1 VKSNRTYIIQTAI
14 FSLLIVLSLNKNVF
28 PQPLSG
34 SYTVG
39 GVSANFDSLSHAI
52 SALVN
57 NGISG
62 AVIFNILPGI
72 YEEQVIMPEISG
84 ASSSNTI
91 TFQSETGV
99 AEDVIWQFEN
109 PNWTNFNYVI
119 RIDAAD
125 HLRFKNITFNAN
137 LANVTDGKGNV
148 LAFNIGLCED
158 IRIENNIFLSIPNQS
173 ESSGVI
179 DVYKPSSPPT
189 LKNVVIAQNS
199 FNGFGNGIKFLSIT
213 GGTNNSGLEIYNN
226 TFESNPGHRAI
237 IISSFD
243 SPRVENNEINVP
255 LAETGIRLDYCSGQV
270 EVLNNKIMVKYYGI
284 VLLDTYQNIP
294 VSGVVANNMV
304 MVNTVS
310 TGSGIRLGVYANG
323 LIVAH
328 NTILATGDQN
338 NGTALS
344 FDPPGSFTPNS
355 NLSLINNFFIH
366 TGPGKALIVPNS
378 SKSIS
383 VMDYNIL
390 FTNGNVLASWNGV
403 DYSVLTDLQ
412 NASNMNLNSFS
423 KMPDF
428 KNPNEDLHLIACSIG
443 DEELKGVP
451 VPEVATDFD
460 GQIRDVLSPYR
471 GADETYGNRPNLFS
485 SRIAVGLSDSPINFA
500 AGDLDGDGD
509 SDIAVVLGGS
519 TNLVSVHWNNN
530 GHFSSSTEFEFG
542 LSPTVVKI
550 ADLDEDGKN
559 DLICLSDTIFVRYG
573 DGGGNFT
580 APFKMPGVGVNVNP
594 PPGGADF
601 EIADIN
607 DDGNLDILQSYLGI
621 VGVETGYL
629 AMYFGSGNR
638 DFTFYEPS
646 QPTGLEHPATIRL
659 ADMNNDNKVDVIV
672 EDFVN
677 EEIGVYENILPDINV
692 FLNAVV
698 YNTNHGGSGPLHAN
712 LDVYDFDGDNFNDIM
727 LGKWNTIF
735 AADTLVLLHNDGST
749 PFLESMRGI
758 RTDDYR
764 SSVTFTSVD
773 YDLDGD
779 VDILYATTS
788 KEISILLN
796 DGSGNFE
803 SIVACNPVGGNT
815 FSGDAL
821 TILHSNLNSDNL
833 PDIAVLTQSDSFYIY
848 LNAGW
853 IPTAIRQSEEEIL
866 SVNSYELSQNY
877 PNPFNPSTTIRYSV
891 PERSNV
897 VLKIYDILGS
907 EVSTL
912 VNEDKDAGIYSVNF
926 NASHLAS
933 GIYLYRLQ
941 AGSFV
946 QTKKMI
952 IIK

>member
-1 VKSNRTYIIQTAI
+1 
-14 FSLLIVLSLNKNVF
+14 
-28 PQPLSG
+28 
-34 SYTVG
+34 
-39 GVSANFDSLSHAI
+39 
-52 SALVN
+52 
-57 NGISG
+57 
-62 AVIFNILPGI
+62 
-72 YEEQVIMPEISG
+72 M
-84 ASSSNTI
+84 
-91 TFQSETGV
+91 
-99 AEDVIWQFEN
+99 
-109 PNWTNFNYVI
+109 
-119 RIDAAD
+119 
-125 HLRFKNITFNAN
+125 
-137 LANVTDGKGNV
+137 TDGKGNV

-179 DVYKPSSPPT
+179 DVYKTSSPPS
-189 LKNVVIAQNS
+189 LKNIVITGNR

-213 GGTNNSGLEIYNN
+213 GSTNNSGFEISNN

-243 SPRVENNEINVP
+243 SPRIENNEINIP
-255 LAETGIRLDYCSGQV
+255 LAETGIRLDYCTGQV
-270 EVLNNKIMVKYYGI
+270 EVSNNKILVKYYGI
-284 VLLDTYQNIP
+284 VLLDTYQSTP
-294 VSGVVANNMV
+294 VGGVVANNMV

-328 NTILATGDQN
+328 NTIVANGTQN
-338 NGTALS
+338 NGAALR

-355 NLSLINNFFIH
+355 DLSLINNFFIH
-366 TGPGKALIVPNS
+366 TGPGKAVIVPNP

-383 VMDYNIL
+383 MMDYNIL
-390 FTNGNVLASWNGV
+390 FTNGSVLANWNGV
-403 DYSVLTDLQ
+403 EYSALTDLQ
-412 NASNMNLNSFS
+412 DASNMNLNSFS

-443 DEELKGVP
+443 DDELKGIP
-451 VPEVATDFD
+451 VAGVTTDFD
-460 GQIRDVLSPYR
+460 GQIRDAISPYR
-471 GADETYGNRPNLFS
+471 GADETYGSPPHLFS
-485 SRIAVGLSDSPINFA
+485 NRIAVGLSDNPINFA

-530 GHFSSSTEFEFG
+530 GNFSSTTEFEFG

-550 ADLDEDGKN
+550 ADLDADNKN

-573 DGGGNFT
+573 EGGGNFT
-580 APFKMPGVGVNVNP
+580 APVKMPMVGVNYSP
-594 PPGGADF
+594 PPATDF
-601 EIADIN
+601 DIADID
-607 DDGNLDILQSYLGI
+607 DDGNLDIVQSHLGI
-621 VGVETGYL
+621 VGVQTGHIS
-629 AMYFGSGNR
+629 MYFGSGNR
-638 DFTFYEPS
+638 NFMLYEPS
-646 QPTGLEHPATIRL
+646 QPTGLDHPATIQL
-659 ADMNNDNKVDVIV
+659 SDMNNDNKLDLIV

-692 FLNAVV
+692 FINAVV

-712 LDVYDFDGDNFNDIM
+712 LDVYDFDGDNYNDIM

-735 AADTLVLLHNDGST
+735 AADTLVLLDNDGST

-758 RTDDYR
+758 KTDDFR
-764 SSVTFTSVD
+764 SSITFTSMD

-796 DGSGNFE
+796 DGLGNFE

-821 TILHSNLNSDNL
+821 TILHRNLNNDNL

-853 IPTAIRQSEEEIL
+853 IPTGIHQSEEEIL
-866 SVNSYELSQNY
+866 SVRDYDLSQNY
-877 PNPFNPSTTIRYSV
+877 PNPFNPSTTIEFSIAQSV
-891 PERSNV
+891 
-897 VLKIYDILGS
+897 
-907 EVSTL
+907 
-912 VNEDKDAGIYSVNF
+912 
-926 NASHLAS
+926 
-933 GIYLYRLQ
+933 
-941 AGSFV
+941 
-946 QTKKMI
+946 
-952 IIK
+952 

>member
-1 VKSNRTYIIQTAI
+1 MKTLLSIIFFAGLTTAI
-14 FSLLIVLSLNKNVF
+14 FS
-28 PQPLSG
+28 QPLSG
-34 SYTVG
+34 NYTVG
-39 GVSANFDSLSHAI
+39 GTSANYDSLSQAVN
-52 SALVN
+52 ALVN
-57 NGISG
+57 SGVSG
-62 AVIFNILPGI
+62 AVIFNIRPGI
-72 YEEQVIMPEISG
+72 YEEQVIIPEITG

-109 PNWTNFNYVI
+109 PDWINFDYVL

-125 HLRFKNITFNAN
+125 HLRLRNLTFNS
-137 LANVTDGKGNV
+137 NVAGVTGGKG
-148 LAFNIGLCED
+148 
-158 IRIENNIFLSIPNQS
+158 
-173 ESSGVI
+173 
-179 DVYKPSSPPT
+179 
-189 LKNVVIAQNS
+189 VVIAFHNGLSENVIIQDNVFYGISNPSESKGLIYASHAAS
-199 FNGFGNGIKFLSIT
+199 FPSSLKDLKIINNTFYGFGNGIRLTNVT
-213 GGTNNSGLEIYNN
+213 GTTINSGLEILNN
-226 TFESNPGHRAI
+226 NLESDPANRGI
-237 IISSFD
+237 YVSSFM
-243 SPRVENNEINVP
+243 SPKIENNVITAVNALE
-255 LAETGIRLDYCSGQV
+255 GIRLDYCTGQIDV
-270 EVLNNKIMVKYYGI
+270 RNNKVLVKYYGI
-284 VLLDTYQNIP
+284 VLYDYYQSTP
-294 VSGVVANNMV
+294 VGGIVANNMV
-304 MVNTVS
+304 MVNTGS
-310 TGSGIRLGVYANG
+310 TGSGISLGIYATG
-323 LIVAH
+323 LVVAH
-328 NTILATGDQN
+328 NTIVVTSTQN
-338 NGTALS
+338 NGAALR
-344 FDPPGSFTPNS
+344 FYPPGSFTPNS
-355 NLSLINNFFIH
+355 DLSLINNFFIH
-366 TGPGKALIVPNS
+366 TGPGKALVVPNP

-383 VMDYNIL
+383 AMDYNIL
-390 FTNGNVLASWNGV
+390 YTNGSVLANWNGV
-403 DYSVLTDLQ
+403 DYSTLTDLQ

-443 DEELKGVP
+443 DDDLKGIP
-451 VPEVATDFD
+451 VAGVTTDFD

-471 GADETYGNRPNLFS
+471 GADETYGTPPHLFS
-485 SRIAVGLSDSPINFA
+485 SRIAVGLSDNPINIT

-530 GHFSSSTEFEFG
+530 GNFSSSTDFEFG

-550 ADLDEDGKN
+550 ADLDKDGKN

-580 APFKMPGVGVNVNP
+580 APVKMPMVGVNYSP
-594 PPGGADF
+594 PAVTDF
-601 EIADIN
+601 DIADID
-607 DDGNLDILQSYLGI
+607 DDGNLDIVQSHLGI
-621 VGVETGYL
+621 VGVQTGHIS
-629 AMYFGSGNR
+629 MYFGSGNR
-638 DFTFYEPS
+638 NFMLYEPS
-646 QPTGLEHPATIRL
+646 QPTGLDYPATIRL
-659 ADMNNDNKVDVIV
+659 ADMNNDNKLDVIV
-672 EDFVN
+672 EDFVH
-677 EEIGVYENILPDINV
+677 EEIGVYENILPNINV

-712 LDVYDFDGDNFNDIM
+712 LDIYDFDGDNYSDIM
-727 LGKWNTIF
+727 LGEWNTIF

-758 RTDDYR
+758 KTDDYR

-803 SIVACNPVGGNT
+803 SIVACIPAGGNT

-821 TILHSNLNSDNL
+821 TILHSNLNNDNL
-833 PDIAVLTQSDSFYIY
+833 SDIVVLTQSDSFYIY
-848 LNAGW
+848 YNAGW
-853 IPTAIRQSEEEIL
+853 VPTSIRQSDEEIL
-866 SVNSYELSQNY
+866 SVRDYELSQNY

-933 GIYLYRLQ
+933 GIYFYRLH

-946 QTKKMI
+946 ETKKMI
-952 IIK
+952 LMK

>member
-1 VKSNRTYIIQTAI
+1 VIPRRIYLTQITIL
-14 FSLLIVLSLNKNVF
+14 SLLIFLSLIKNILA
-28 PQPLSG
+28 QPLSG
-34 SYTVG
+34 SYAVG
-39 GVSANFDSLSHAI
+39 GASANFDSLSNAV

-62 AVIFNILPGI
+62 AVIFNIRPGI
-72 YEEQVIMPEISG
+72 YEEQVIIPEISG

-91 TFQSETGV
+91 TFQSETGIT
-99 AEDVIWQFEN
+99 EDVIWQFEN
-109 PNWTNFNYVI
+109 PDWTNFNYVI

-125 HLRFKNITFNAN
+125 YLRFNNITFNAN

-148 LAFNIGLCED
+148 LAFNNGLCED
-158 IRIENNIFLSIPNQS
+158 IRIEDNIFLSISNQT
-173 ESSGVI
+173 ESWGII
-179 DVYKPSSPPT
+179 DVYKPSSSPT
-189 LKNVVIAQNS
+189 LKNVVVTGNS
-199 FNGFGNGIKFLSIT
+199 FNSFSNGIRLLSIT
-213 GGTNNSGLEIYNN
+213 GGTNNSGLEISNN
-226 TFESNPGHRAI
+226 SFESNPGHRAI

-243 SPRVENNEINVP
+243 SPQVENNEINIP

-270 EVLNNKIMVKYYGI
+270 EVNNNKILVKYYGI
-284 VLLDTYQNIP
+284 VLLDTYQSTP
-294 VSGVVANNMV
+294 VAGVVANNMV

-310 TGSGIRLGVYANG
+310 TGSGIRLGIYSNG
-323 LIVAH
+323 LVIAH
-328 NTILATGDQN
+328 NTILATGTQN

-355 NLSLINNFFIH
+355 DLSLINNFFIH
-366 TGPGKALIVPNS
+366 TGPGKALIVPNP

-390 FTNGNVLASWNGV
+390 FTNGNVLANWNGV
-403 DYSVLTDLQ
+403 DYSALTDLQ

-428 KNPNEDLHLIACSIG
+428 KNPKEDLHLIACSIG
-443 DEELKGVP
+443 DEDLKGIP
-451 VPEVATDFD
+451 VAGITTDFD

-471 GADETYGNRPNLFS
+471 GADETYSSPPHLFS
-485 SRIAVGLSDSPINFA
+485 SRIAVGLSDNPINFA

-530 GHFSSSTEFEFG
+530 GNFSSSTEFEFG
-542 LSPTVVKI
+542 LSPTVIKI
-550 ADLDEDGKN
+550 ADLDADNNN
-559 DLICLSDTIFVRYG
+559 DLLCLSDTIFVRYG
-573 DGGGNFT
+573 EGGGNFT
-580 APFKMPGVGVNVNP
+580 APVKMPMVGVNYSP
-594 PPGGADF
+594 PPATDF
-601 EIADIN
+601 DIADLD
-607 DDGNLDILQSYLGI
+607 DDGNLDIVQSHLGI
-621 VGVETGYL
+621 VGVQTGHIS
-629 AMYFGSGNR
+629 MYFGLGSR
-638 DFTFYEPS
+638 DFLLYEPS
-646 QPTGLEHPATIRL
+646 QPTGLDYPATIKL
-659 ADMNNDNKVDVIV
+659 ADLNNDNKPEAIV

-677 EEIGVYENILPDINV
+677 EKIGVYENILPDILV

-712 LDVYDFDGDNFNDIM
+712 FDVYDFDGDNFNDIM

-749 PFLESMRGI
+749 PFLEGMRGI
-758 RTDDYR
+758 KTDDYR
-764 SSVTFTSVD
+764 SSVTFTAVD

-788 KEISILLN
+788 REISILLN

-803 SIVACNPVGGNT
+803 SIVACNPLGGNT

-821 TILHSNLNSDNL
+821 TILHSNLNNDSL

-853 IPTAIRQSEEEIL
+853 IPTGIRQSEQEIL

-877 PNPFNPSTTIRYSV
+877 PNPFNPTTTIEFSIPQSGVVNLVVYNILGEQV
-891 PERSNV
+891 KTLINEERS
-897 VLKIYDILGS
+897 
-907 EVSTL
+907 
-912 VNEDKDAGIYSVNF
+912 AGKQSVQF
-926 NASHLAS
+926 NANNLAS
-933 GIYLYRLQ
+933 GIYFYKLQ
-941 AGSFV
+941 AGSFIE
-946 QTKKMI
+946 TKKMI
-952 IIK
+952 LLK

>member
-1 VKSNRTYIIQTAI
+1 MRSNRSYLIQTAI
-14 FSLLIVLSLNKNVF
+14 FFLLIVLSLNKNVF
-28 PQPLSG
+28 AQPLSG
-34 SYTVG
+34 GYTIG
-39 GVSANFDSLSHAI
+39 GTSANFDSLSQAVNT
-52 SALVN
+52 LVN
-57 NGISG
+57 NGVSG
-62 AVIFNILPGI
+62 AVIFNIRPGT
-72 YEEQVIMPEISG
+72 YEEQIIIPEISG

-99 AEDVIWQFEN
+99 VEDVIWQFEN
-109 PNWTNFNYVI
+109 PDWINFNYVI

-125 HLRFKNITFNAN
+125 YLRFKNITFNAN
-137 LANVTDGKGNV
+137 LVNVTDGKGNV
-148 LAFNIGLCED
+148 LAFNSGLCED

-179 DVYKPSSPPT
+179 DVYKTSSPPT
-189 LKNVVIAQNS
+189 LKNIVITENRFNS
-199 FNGFGNGIKFLSIT
+199 FGNGIKLLSIT
-213 GGTNNSGLEIYNN
+213 GGTNNSGLEISNN

-243 SPRVENNEINVP
+243 SPLIENNKINVP
-255 LAETGIRLDYCSGQV
+255 LAETGIRLDVCTGQIDV
-270 EVLNNKIMVKYYGI
+270 RNNKVLVQYYGI
-284 VLLDTYQNIP
+284 VLYDYFQSTP
-294 VSGVVANNMV
+294 VGGVVANNMV

-310 TGSGIRLGVYANG
+310 TGSGIRLGIYANG
-323 LIVAH
+323 LVIAH
-328 NTILATGDQN
+328 NTILATGTQS
-338 NGTALS
+338 NGAAIR
-344 FDPPGSFTPNS
+344 FEPPGSFTPNS
-355 NLSLINNFFIH
+355 DLSLINNFFIH
-366 TGPGKALIVPNS
+366 TGPGKALVVPNP

-390 FTNGNVLASWNGV
+390 YTNGSVLANWNGV
-403 DYSVLTDLQ
+403 DYSTLTDLQ
-412 NASNMNLNSFS
+412 TASNINLNSFS

-443 DEELKGVP
+443 DEELKGIP
-451 VPEVATDFD
+451 VPQVTTDFD

-471 GADETYGNRPNLFS
+471 GADETYGTPPHLFS
-485 SRIAVGLSDSPINFA
+485 SRIAVGLSDNPINFT

-530 GHFSSSTEFEFG
+530 GNFSSSTNFQFG
-542 LSPTVVKI
+542 LSPTIVKI
-550 ADLDEDGKN
+550 ADLDDDGKN

-580 APFKMPGVGVNVNP
+580 APVKMPMVGVNYSP
-594 PPGGADF
+594 PPAIDF
-601 EIADIN
+601 EIADID
-607 DDGNLDILQSYLGI
+607 DDGNLDIVQSHLGI
-621 VGVETGYL
+621 VGVQTGHIS
-629 AMYFGSGNR
+629 MYFGSGSRN
-638 DFTFYEPS
+638 FMLYEPS
-646 QPTGLEHPATIRL
+646 QPTGLDHPATIRL
-659 ADMNNDNKVDVIV
+659 ADMNNDSKLDVIV

-677 EEIGVYENILPDINV
+677 EEIGVYENILPDIIV

-698 YNTNHGGSGPLHAN
+698 YNTNHGGTGPLHAN
-712 LDVYDFDGDNFNDIM
+712 FDVSDFDGDNYNDVM

-764 SSVTFTSVD
+764 SSVTFTAAD

-803 SIVACNPVGGNT
+803 SIVTCNPVGGNT

-821 TILHSNLNSDNL
+821 TILHGNLNNDNL
-833 PDIAVLTQSDSFYIY
+833 PDIAVLTQSDNFYIY
-848 LNAGW
+848 YNSGW
-853 IPTAIRQSEEEIL
+853 VPTSIRQSDDEII
-866 SVNSYELSQNY
+866 SVRNYELLQNY
-877 PNPFNPSTTIRYSV
+877 PNPFNPITTIEFSIPESGVVSLAVYNILGEQVATLLNEEKLSGKYSV
-891 PERSNV
+891 S
-897 VLKIYDILGS
+897 
-907 EVSTL
+907 
-912 VNEDKDAGIYSVNF
+912 F
-926 NASHLAS
+926 NANSLAS

-941 AGSFV
+941 AESFI

-952 IIK
+952 LLK